1 MTVPREERIVRRKF
15 LRWVPVATLVL
26 PIAVQAAIVSIRVD
40 RVEPFANG
48 ATFGAAG
55 AYERVVG
62 VARGELDP
70 ADPRNAG
77 IVNLDLAPRNARGR
91 VEYETDFY
99 LLRPVDPA
107 RANGKVIYEVNN
119 RGRKFL
125 LHWILDAPAQAAG
138 ANNEPRAIEDAGN
151 GLLFRMGYTIAWS
164 GWDPDAPRANGGMA
178 MTVPVPQRDGKPLVR
193 TIREELVSGTR
204 AAPATTFRLSY
215 AAASTDTREA
225 RLTVR
230 AREADEPAPIAADK
244 WAFVDAR
251 TIKLL
256 PDGTAPLPG
265 ALYELRY
272 AARDPKVL
280 GIGFA
285 ATRDL
290 VSFLRYDAR
299 DAAGVPN
306 PARAGVKSVLALGI
320 SQSGRYLRDHVVQ
333 GFNQDER
340 KRKVFDGVLAHI
352 SGIGKVF
359 FNAEFGEPARTNT
372 QHEDHTY
379 PENAFPFSAAMLDD
393 PVTGKKGSLLRGD
406 GFDPLLI
413 EVNTSTEYWQK
424 GASLLHTDALG
435 RQDVA
440 LPKTAR
446 VYFVAGTQ
454 HAGRTGLKADR
465 GPCANPR
472 NPHSPAPALRALLM
486 ALDEWVATG
495 REPPPSRVPTLA
507 DKTLVAWSAVQF
519 PALPG
524 FEVVKEGNKL
534 EVVGDWTDPKPDRGK
549 AYRTLV
555 PAVDGDGNETSGIRL
570 PDIAVPLATYTGWNL
585 YAPPFP
591 AGEVCD
597 RDGSYL
603 PLAKTA
609 AERQKI
615 GDPRKSIQERYKDKA
630 DYMAKVKAAAADLV
644 AARLL
649 LKEDADRYEQA
660 ALQQDD
666 TLFAAGSDTTVSIAT
681 TGGASASPAH

>member
-1 MTVPREERIVRRKF
+1 L
-15 LRWVPVATLVL
+15 LRTCYRLAPMGALWL
-26 PIAVQAAIVSIRVD
+26 PLLAHAAITSVRVD
-40 RVEPFANG
+40 RVEPFAAG

-55 AYERVVG
+55 SYERVVG

-77 IVNLDLAPRNARGR
+77 IVNLDLAPRNARRR

-107 RANGKVIYEVNN
+107 RGNGKLIYEVNN

-138 ANNEPRAIEDAGN
+138 ANNEPRSLEDAGN
-151 GLLFRMGYTIAWS
+151 GLLFRMGYTMAWS
-164 GWDPDAPRANGGMA
+164 GWDPDAPRAGNGLA
-178 MTVPVPQRDGKPLVR
+178 MNVPVPMRDGKPVVR
-193 TIREELVSGTR
+193 TIRDELVSGTR
-204 AAPATTFRLSY
+204 GPPAPTFRLSY
-215 AAASTDTREA
+215 AAATTDTREA

-230 AREADEPAPIAADK
+230 AREADAPATLAPDK
-244 WAFVDAR
+244 WAYVEAR

-256 PDGTAPLPG
+256 PDGTTPQPG

-272 AARDPKVL
+272 PARDPKVL

-285 ATRDL
+285 ATRDF
-290 VSFLRYDAR
+290 VSFLRYDAH
-299 DAAGVPN
+299 DAAGTAN
-306 PARAGVKSVLALGI
+306 PAREGIKAVLALGI
-320 SQSGRYLRDHVVQ
+320 SQSGRYLRDHIAQ
-333 GFNQDER
+333 GFNQDEK

-359 FNAEFGEPARTNT
+359 LNAEFGQPARTNT

-379 PENAFPFSAAMLDD
+379 PENAFPFSAAAVDD
-393 PVTGKKGSLLRGD
+393 PVTGQKGSLLRGD

-424 GASLLHTDALG
+424 GASLLHTDPLG
-435 RQDVA
+435 IRDVA

-454 HAGRTGLKADR
+454 HGGRVGLKTDR
-465 GPCANPR
+465 GPCTNPR

-486 ALDEWVATG
+486 ALDEWVSGG
-495 REPPPSRVPTLA
+495 REPPSSRVPRID
-507 DKTLVAWSAVQF
+507 DKTLVAWESVRF
-519 PALPG
+519 PGLPG
-524 FEVVKEGNKL
+524 FEIVKQGNKL
-534 EVVGDWTDPKPDRGK
+534 ELFGDWVDPKPDRTK
-549 AYRTLV
+549 AYRSLV
-555 PAVDGDGNETSGIRL
+555 PSIDLDGNETAGIRL

-591 AGEVCD
+591 EGEVCD

-603 PLAKTA
+603 PFAKAA

-615 GDPRKSIQERYKDKA
+615 GDARRSIQERYKDKA
-630 DYMAKVKAAAADLV
+630 DYVAQVKAAAAELV
-644 AARLL
+644 KARLL
-649 LKEDADRYEQA
+649 LGEDAERFERAAQA
-660 ALQQDD
+660 QDAE
-666 TLFAAGSDTTVSIAT
+666 LFAR
-681 TGGASASPAH
+681 P